1 MRKKHQNLAGVMK
14 INNFISD
21 RISIF
26 DRKSAADIASVCE
39 EELDMEVSP
48 STILSLRKLRIV
60 NGMPVW
66 EEPQNK
72 SVAVTKTVIN
82 NLIFRL
88 ERLEFEVDRLSQ
100 SSNNSIIDSGNGA
113 TTLRTPIWMQDGT

>member
-48 STILSLRKLRIV
+48 STILSLRKSRIV

-88 ERLEFEVDRLSQ
+88 ERLEDTVYQLSQ
-100 SSNNSIIDSGNGA
+100 SSNNDIIDSGNGA
-113 TTLRTPIWMQDGT
+113 TTWMQDGA